1 MQKKRSLLNA
11 IPLSLIIGII
21 IGVIAYFGINHLDI
35 SEYQA
40 KAKIITADINQ
51 ANNENSNAEGYAATI
66 NSNKIKQRTLE
77 NLGIDFSLGVLDSK
91 LEIKPVK
98 NSPVIDIVVNDSN
111 KLRAEDIA
119 DEYAD
124 LSVRVINNIYSADAS
139 VMEYAYESA
148 GKVNNT
154 LFYSIIAGA
163 AGFLL
168 TALFSMIGINRFNK
182 KLLLRQV
189 EIEEKKVNYGYAP
202 IEDDSYEDLSDDEYE
217 IEDNQN
223 LAYKEDDIE
232 IESDLDD
239 KEDFDIKEDEFN
251 INNNREIKY
260 SLGEDSNNI
269 DNDESTNIDFEDKIV
284 ENDVNNKDLSAN
296 YAPEI
301 EEDED
306 FSETRI
312 IDADEI
318 SKMSFES
325 SINDNDN
332 QEDLDPLE
340 KYETLAKIP
349 PYVEG
354 DLDV

>member
-21 IGVIAYFGINHLDI
+21 IGAIAYFGINYLDI

-66 NSNKIKQRTLE
+66 NSNKIKQKTLE

-98 NSPVIDIVVNDSN
+98 NSPVIDIVVNDRN

-223 LAYKEDDIE
+223 LAYKEDE
-232 IESDLDD
+232 IETDLED

-260 SLGEDSNNI
+260 SLGEDSSDIN
-269 DNDESTNIDFEDKIV
+269 NDESSNIDFDDKIV
-284 ENDVNNKDLSAN
+284 ENDVDNKDLSAN
-296 YAPEI
+296 YDYEI

-306 FSETRI
+306 FSETRK